1 MTDTNEAGPSLTI
14 DQDLDQEV
22 QGADAAED
30 RSRMSFLDHL
40 DELRKRII
48 YSLYALIACCLV
60 TFFFWQQLFAYFV
73 QYFSAYGGK
82 LIYTEPMAGFMFS
95 LQLTVL
101 LGVIAAAPFVF
112 SQLWLFVAPGL
123 YTREKR
129 VVIPFAV
136 VSSLLFFAGAYF
148 GHRVGF
154 PAMWRFF
161 ASYGIEGLSYMP
173 ALDITFGFY
182 VKVILGLGLTFQM
195 PMLVFSLAR
204 FGIVTAKFLVKQF
217 RYAIL
222 IISILAAVITPSA
235 DIVTM
240 AVFAAP
246 MLALYVVSIGVAW
259 VFGKPK
265 PKEQI

>member
-1 MTDTNEAGPSLTI
+1 MMDSNEAGPLTI
-14 DQDLDQEV
+14 DQDLDQA
-22 QGADAAED
+22 GGTDAAED

-60 TFFFWQQLFAYFV
+60 AFFFWEEVFRYFV
-73 QYFSAYGGK
+73 TYFSAYGGK

-101 LGVIAAAPFVF
+101 LGVIAAAPFIF

-129 VVIPFAV
+129 VVIPFV
-136 VSSLLFFAGAYF
+136 VFSSILFFAGAYF
-148 GHRVGF
+148 GHRMGF

-161 ASYGIEGLSYMP
+161 ASYEIEGLSYMP

-182 VKVILGLGLTFQM
+182 VKVILGLGLVFQM
-195 PMLVFSLAR
+195 PMLVYFLAR
-204 FGIVTAKFLVKQF
+204 FGIVTGKFLVKQF
-217 RYAIL
+217 RYAVL
-222 IISILAAVITPSA
+222 IIAILAAVITPSA

-240 AVFAAP
+240 LVFAAP
-246 MLALYVVSIGVAW
+246 MLVLYIVSIGVAW
-259 VFGKPK
+259 LFGKPK
-265 PKEQI
+265 PKEQD